1 MSDIVIFGAGLI
13 VTLIVGFGVLAQ
25 TCLPRQKPN
34 DKQSKETLTSNN
46 YFYYDTVVFFLQE
59 QPLENRSNAF

>member
-25 TCLPRQKPN
+25 TCLPRKKPN
-34 DKQSKETLTSNN
+34 DKQSKETLKSNN
-46 YFYYDTVVFFLQE
+46 YFY
-59 QPLENRSNAF
+59 